1 MSNTKKVVSLI
12 REIVKQEVQKEV
24 KKILISEGAKA
35 ISNMNNI
42 NDVPEVLSK
51 PVPKKSEVKEVSY
64 TKNPTLNKILNE
76 TAQKDEFAEY
86 PTMGGGTFDSTKMA
100 QAIGYGNVLGDAESR
115 RKMSAVQ
122 TAQSAGVDPNS
133 PAVQDVMSNLTKD
146 YSGVMKALKKR
157 DGK

>member
-35 ISNMNNI
+35 ISNNI

-64 TKNPTLNKILNE
+64 TKDTTLNKILNE

-115 RKMSAVQ
+115 RKISAVQ

>member
-64 TKNPTLNKILNE
+64 TKYPTLNKILNE

-86 PTMGGGTFDSTKMA
+86 PTLGGGTFDST
-100 QAIGYGNVLGDAESR
+100 
-115 RKMSAVQ
+115 
-122 TAQSAGVDPNS
+122 
-133 PAVQDVMSNLTKD
+133 
-146 YSGVMKALKKR
+146 
-157 DGK
+157 

>member
-86 PTMGGGTFDSTKMA
+86 PTMGGGTFDSTKMS

>member
-64 TKNPTLNKILNE
+64 TKDPTLNKILNE
-76 TAQKDEFAEY
+76 TAQNDEFAEY

>member
-1 MSNTKKVVSLI
+1 MSNTKKIVSLI

-35 ISNMNNI
+35 ISNNI

-51 PVPKKSEVKEVSY
+51 PVPKKSEVEEVSY

>member
-86 PTMGGGTFDSTKMA
+86 PTMGGETFDSTKMA

>member
-35 ISNMNNI
+35 ISNNI

-64 TKNPTLNKILNE
+64 TKDPTLNKILNE

-115 RKMSAVQ
+115 RKISAVQ

>member
-1 MSNTKKVVSLI
+1 MSNTIKVVSLI

-64 TKNPTLNKILNE
+64 TKDPTLNKILNE

-100 QAIGYGNVLGDAESR
+100 EAMGYGGKFGNPEMKRQAIGVS
-115 RKMSAVQ
+115 
-122 TAQSAGVDPNS
+122 TAQAAGVNPES
-133 PAVQDVMSNLTKD
+133 VPEEVMGALTKD

-157 DGK
+157 DGKE

>member
-1 MSNTKKVVSLI
+1 
-12 REIVKQEVQKEV
+12 
-24 KKILISEGAKA
+24 
-35 ISNMNNI
+35 
-42 NDVPEVLSK
+42 
-51 PVPKKSEVKEVSY
+51 
-64 TKNPTLNKILNE
+64 
-76 TAQKDEFAEY
+76 
-86 PTMGGGTFDSTKMA
+86 MGGGTFDSTKMA

-115 RKMSAVQ
+115 RKISAVQ

>member
-1 MSNTKKVVSLI
+1 MSNTKKIVSLI
-12 REIVKQEVQKEV
+12 REIVKQEVQKEL

-35 ISNMNNI
+35 ISNNI

-64 TKNPTLNKILNE
+64 TKDPTLNKILNE

>member
-115 RKMSAVQ
+115 RKISAVQ

>member
-1 MSNTKKVVSLI
+1 MSNSKKIVGLI

-35 ISNMNNI
+35 ISNNI

-64 TKNPTLNKILNE
+64 TKDPTLNKILNE
-76 TAQKDEFAEY
+76 TAQNDEFAEY

-115 RKMSAVQ
+115 RKISAVQ

>member
-35 ISNMNNI
+35 ISNNI

-64 TKNPTLNKILNE
+64 TKDPTLNKILNE
-76 TAQKDEFAEY
+76 TAQNDEFAEY

-115 RKMSAVQ
+115 RKISAVQ

>member
-1 MSNTKKVVSLI
+1 MSNTKKIISLI

-35 ISNMNNI
+35 ISNNI

-64 TKNPTLNKILNE
+64 TKDPTLNKILNE
-76 TAQKDEFAEY
+76 TAQNDEFAEY

-115 RKMSAVQ
+115 RKISAVQ

>member
-1 MSNTKKVVSLI
+1 MSNTKKIVSLI

-35 ISNMNNI
+35 ISNNV

-51 PVPKKSEVKEVSY
+51 PVPKKSKVKEVSY
-64 TKNPTLNKILNE
+64 TKDPTLNKILNE
-76 TAQKDEFAEY
+76 TAQNDEFAEY

-115 RKMSAVQ
+115 RKISAVQ

>member
-51 PVPKKSEVKEVSY
+51 PVPKKSEVEEVSY

>member
-64 TKNPTLNKILNE
+64 TKNTTLNKILNE

>member
-1 MSNTKKVVSLI
+1 MSNTKKIVSLI

-35 ISNMNNI
+35 ISNNI

-51 PVPKKSEVKEVSY
+51 PVPKKSKVKEVSY
-64 TKNPTLNKILNE
+64 TKDPTLNKILNE
-76 TAQKDEFAEY
+76 TAQNDEFAEY

-115 RKMSAVQ
+115 RKISAVQ